1 MLLLFLL
8 LPSPFRK
15 KQYLEEITVR
25 MLCVIFFNLYY
36 QQTVSM
42 LVYLLELQH
51 KNFPGNLPIREESVK

>member
-25 MLCVIFFNLYY
+25 MLCVIFLNLYY

>member
-15 KQYLEEITVR
+15 KQYLEEITVQ
-25 MLCVIFFNLYY
+25 MLCVIFLNLYY
-36 QQTVSM
+36 QQTVST

>member
-25 MLCVIFFNLYY
+25 MLCVIFLNLYY
-36 QQTVSM
+36 QQTVST